1 MKGTIHKDKI
11 EAYILSLPFK
21 EELASEKENYAKLF
35 ASEAIKQAEAKN
47 RAVSMEDL
55 QKFVKPLVTSF
66 EPSEDYEGDD
76 PPAGRQRQEP
86 EGYQRPT
93 PEERL
98 ETIQKQIDKL
108 LAKPK
113 YNMHVERSLNMLRD
127 QEKALKRQLR

>member
-1 MKGTIHKDKI
+1 MKGSISNS
-11 EAYILSLPFK
+11 EVESYILSLPFK
-21 EELASEKENYAKLF
+21 EEVASEKEKYAKLF
-35 ASEAIKQAEAKN
+35 ASEAIKQAKAKN

-66 EPSEDYEGDD
+66 EPSESYEGDD

-113 YNMHVERSLNMLRD
+113 YNMHVERSLNILRD
-127 QEKALKRQLR
+127 QEKALKRTIR